1 MAEHFPGRPSLYNFL
16 INNRFINLC
25 RQCRGI
31 IPEQRQTLI
40 WQPHLIPGET
50 QMALD
55 FA

>member
-1 MAEHFPGRPSLYNFL
+1 MAEHLPGRTSMHNFL
-16 INNRFINLC
+16 INKRFIDFC
-25 RQCRGI
+25 RQCRRI
-31 IPEQRQTLI
+31 IHEQRQSLI